1 MKNNLAIVIPA
12 YESTFLLAAWD
23 SLSNAVDSFVDVFK
37 FCLDFLTV
45 GLAAWNE
52 VLEEHNVIDYFD
64 VVNEEGP
71 MVAYAYAV
79 NILVA
84 DKFLAIG
91 DFR

>member
-1 MKNNLAIVIPA
+1 MKNNLAIVIPT